1 MTWETQPHLF
11 VGLPILEYQ
20 GSLKCSDMENKR
32 LVIWIVGVI
41 ALLAVSGIGILLWM
55 QFSTAT
61 VNGLPDPLAK
71 QMAPIDPCGCAWG
84 ASGNETYVPLGLT
97 KTKELVDAYLQHFNN
112 PNLELKEIV
121 VFNNNSY
128 ARIAEKSSGTNA
140 MELIVDTE
148 TDIVLS
154 EYGSSFTWNVMYPS
168 IPDSKTIGNIEFTP
182 SGPVVNPA
190 ENPLAISSQQAKII
204 AQQYLKQYKINVRLS
219 KTVETFSGYY
229 VIENLHWGKVV
240 GMISINGYTGQAF
253 RHDWHQTFIARMTY

>member
-1 MTWETQPHLF
+1 MA
-11 VGLPILEYQ
+11 
-20 GSLKCSDMENKR
+20 NKK
-32 LVIWIVGVI
+32 LDIWIIGII

-55 QFSTAT
+55 QFSTVT
-61 VNGLPDPLAK
+61 VTGLPDTLAQ

-97 KTKELVDAYLQHFNN
+97 KTKELVDAYLQHFNV
-112 PNLELKEIV
+112 PNLVLKEII

-128 ARIAEKSSGTNA
+128 TRIADKSSGINV
-140 MELIVDTE
+140 MELIIDTE

-190 ENPLAISSQQAKII
+190 ENPMTISPEQAKII
-204 AQQYLKQYKINVRLS
+204 AQQYLKQYKINVKLS

-229 VIENLHWGKVV
+229 VIEYLHLGKVV

-253 RHDWHQTFIARMTY
+253 RHDWHQIFLERMTY